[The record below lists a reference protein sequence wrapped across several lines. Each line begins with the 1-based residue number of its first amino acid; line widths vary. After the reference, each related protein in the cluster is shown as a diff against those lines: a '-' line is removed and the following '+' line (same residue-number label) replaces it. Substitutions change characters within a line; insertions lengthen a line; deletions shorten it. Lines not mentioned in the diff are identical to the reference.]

1 MIEYKIYNEYNI
13 IIYNLNNIINK
24 IAELD
29 IFKYF
34 NNNKIDINF
43 KSRDV
48 KRLITHFLINS
59 IIKVIKNSGNE
70 KIIFN
75 YKFINLQIL
84 DIQYNHD
91 IDILINKIF
100 KKFKFCHFNFDDI
113 FNLSSFELTDI
124 KRNLQRCHLAISK
137 INNIKKFLD
146 VNGLTN
152 LHKTISTDHNIKM
165 SLTK

>member
-13 IIYNLNNIINK
+13 IIYNLNNIINE

-43 KSRDV
+43 KSRDI

-59 IIKVIKNSGNE
+59 ILSIIKNSNNE

-75 YKFINLQIL
+75 YKNLNLQIL
-84 DIQYNHD
+84 DTQYNHD
-91 IDILINKIF
+91 IDIIINKIF
-100 KKFKFCHFNFDDI
+100 KKFKFCHFNFDNI
-113 FNLSSFELTDI
+113 SNLNTFDLTDI
-124 KRNLQRCHLAISK
+124 KRNLQRCHLTVNK
-137 INNIKKFLD
+137 INNIKKFLEN
-146 VNGLTN
+146 NGFTS
-152 LHKTISTDHNIKM
+152 LHKTLCVDHNIKM